1 MTLFIRGALARCAH
15 MSRRM
20 DELSRALD
28 RDLWPLGYAATIA
41 ASRRGGSSV
50 DVLIVGSR

>member
-1 MTLFIRGALARCAH
+1 
-15 MSRRM
+15 M